1 MAACVLLL
9 AVCAPSSSAAP
20 QPECEPAEPQSTA
33 GSALILAMGEGGTIG
48 YVRSAD
54 LEGPEVRTP
63 EEALAYQRQGPSR
76 REIPLY
82 AEDGVTV
89 IGTFE
94 IFCGGELHPW
104 TPGMDWTEI
113 AREEAEK
120 MIIDGLEQQRAAKLA
135 AEG

>member
-9 AVCAPSSSAAP
+9 AVCAPASNAAL
-20 QPECEPAEPQSTA
+20 QSEYESAEPRQNTA
-33 GSALILAMGEGGTIG
+33 GSSLILAMGNGGTIG
-48 YVRSAD
+48 YVKSAD

-63 EEALAYQRQGPSR
+63 EEALAYQRQRPDR

-94 IFCGGELHPW
+94 IFCGGKLHPW

-120 MIIDGLEQQRAAKLA
+120 MIEEGLL
-135 AEG
+135 